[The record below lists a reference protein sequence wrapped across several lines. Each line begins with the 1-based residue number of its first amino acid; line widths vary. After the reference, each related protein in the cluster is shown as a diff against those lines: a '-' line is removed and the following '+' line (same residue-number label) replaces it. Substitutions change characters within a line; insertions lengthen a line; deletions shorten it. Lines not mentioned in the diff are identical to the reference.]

1 LDNEQLIK
9 STGRILVSVV
19 TEKVGEKNKL
29 GIA

>member
-19 TEKVGEKNKL
+19 TEKVGETNKL
-29 GIA
+29 GLA